1 MLRKVREDK
10 ALVLLIAPVW
20 TTQSWYPV
28 LLQLLIDQP
37 IVLPKGDTL
46 LSLPHGNAHHPMKDD
61 LVLAAWILS
70 SNPLETEV
78 FSNEEARLI
87 CASWSSGTDKQY
99 NSAWKKWCCWCN
111 KRQIDMLQ
119 APIDQMANFLSESF
133 AAGKS
138 YSTINTYRSAL
149 SLTLYPFNNSAV
161 GTHPLIVRLVKGV
174 YNERPPAPRYSTTW
188 DVTKVTD
195 YLKTLFPLDQLNLK
209 TLTLKTVMLCALSSA
224 QREQTLCA
232 LDLNCTRETLDGF
245 SFVIAERLKTSKP
258 GKSVTLKF
266 DCLPDKTL
274 CTKCTL
280 AAYISRTKALR
291 GHGPNDF
298 VSKLFISYIKP
309 HKPIS
314 TDTLSRWIK
323 LVLASAGIDT
333 SVFKTHSVRG
343 AATSHAYAKS
353 VPIAEILRAADWT
366 NERTF
371 RKYYL
376 RQCNP

>member
-1 MLRKVREDK
+1 
-10 ALVLLIAPVW
+10 
-20 TTQSWYPV
+20 
-28 LLQLLIDQP
+28 
-37 IVLPKGDTL
+37 
-46 LSLPHGNAHHPMKDD
+46 
-61 LVLAAWILS
+61 
-70 SNPLETEV
+70 
-78 FSNEEARLI
+78 
-87 CASWSSGTDKQY
+87 
-99 NSAWKKWCCWCN
+99 
-111 KRQIDMLQ
+111 MLQ
-119 APIDQMANFLSESF
+119 APIDQMANFLSGSF

-149 SLTLYPFNNSAV
+149 SSTLYPFNNSAV

-174 YNERPPAPRYSTTW
+174 YNERRPTPRYSTTW
-188 DVTKVTD
+188 NVTKVTD

-232 LDLNCTRETLDGF
+232 LDLNCMRETLDGF

-291 GHGPNDF
+291 GNGSNDF

-353 VPIAEILRAADWT
+353 VPTAEISRAADWT

-376 RQCNP
+376 RQCNL